1 MQSNSPDHAPL
12 GDRSVLALSATCG
25 FAVASLY
32 YSQPLLPAIAASF
45 GSGSFAQGAIAM
57 LTQFGYACG
66 LLLFGP
72 LGDRLD
78 RRALIACLLT
88 ANIAALVS
96 CALAT
101 HLALLLAA
109 NTMLGLT
116 AVSAQIV
123 IPAVSGL
130 ADPARRGQT
139 VGRLMGGL
147 FAGTLLARTVSGLLG
162 AHFGWRTTFMVAA
175 LIELVPIALV
185 WRHLPRTAANTRLPY
200 PRLLASL
207 GKLLREQPLLREACL
222 TGFVLYAAFNL
233 LWGSLALLLAR
244 APYHWGSDVA
254 GLFGLVGLVGM
265 LASPTTG
272 RLADRWGGRRVV
284 ALAAVSIMAAFALVA
299 GAGRWVGWL
308 AAGIVVLDLGS
319 RANLVA
325 NQTRLY
331 ALLPEARGRLNTVFM
346 TSYFLGGAVGSAI
359 GTAVAARYG
368 WSGLSAAGLLCGA
381 LALGVT
387 ARFRTAGR
395 TQAFALP
402 RPGSTSSASSGK

>member
-1 MQSNSPDHAPL
+1 MQSHPPDNAPL
-12 GDRSVLALSATCG
+12 GERSVLALSATCG

-32 YSQPLLPAIAASF
+32 YSQPLLPVIAASF
-45 GSGSFAQGAIAM
+45 GAGSFAQGAIAM

-78 RRALIACLLT
+78 RRVLIVSLMT
-88 ANIAALVS
+88 ANIAALIL
-96 CALAT
+96 CARAT
-101 HLALLLAA
+101 NLALLFVAS
-109 NTMLGLT
+109 TVLGLT
-116 AVSAQIV
+116 AMSAQIV
-123 IPAVSGL
+123 IPAVSGR

-139 VGRLMGGL
+139 VGRLMSGL
-147 FAGTLLARTVSGLLG
+147 FAGTLLARAVSGYLG
-162 AHFGWRTTFMVAA
+162 AHLGWRTMFMAAA
-175 LIELVPIALV
+175 LIEFVPIVLV
-185 WRHLPRTAANTRLPY
+185 WRHLPRAAAHSGLAYRQ
-200 PRLLASL
+200 LLASL
-207 GKLLREQPLLREACL
+207 RTLLRDQPLLREASL

-233 LWGSLALLLAR
+233 LWGSLALMLAR

-254 GLFGLVGLVGM
+254 GLFGLVGLIGM
-265 LASPTTG
+265 LASPATG

-284 ALAAVSIMAAFALVA
+284 AAAAVSIMAAFALIA
-299 GAGRWVGWL
+299 GAGRWIGWL

-346 TSYFLGGAVGSAI
+346 TSYFVGGAVGSAI
-359 GTAVAARYG
+359 GTAVAERYG
-368 WSGLSAAGLLCGA
+368 WGGLSAAGLLSGA

-387 ARFRTAGR
+387 ARFATAGR
-395 TQAFALP
+395 TRALALP
-402 RPGSTSSASSGK
+402 RPSSTSSTSSGK